1 VGGIKRRREC
11 LSCKARINTQETYI
25 LNYPMLI
32 KKDGRRE
39 PFQKAKLLIGIQAA
53 CQKRPISQSEID
65 SSVERISD
73 KIRNRGEKEVTS
85 ELIGRFVMSELKK
98 LDEVAYVRF
107 ASVYMTFKEVNEF
120 LENIGND
127 PVWV

>member
-1 VGGIKRRREC
+1 
-11 LSCKARINTQETYI
+11 
-25 LNYPMLI
+25 MLI